1 MNAYRLGPK
10 AGEDLTKIFDYTDEN
25 WGTEQA
31 ERYIDALDK
40 AFQLIASLPGIGRAC
55 NYIYPGVRRMES
67 GSHMIFYKREEHGV
81 FIAKVLHKRTMPS
94 KDHFLDS

>member
-40 AFQLIASLPGIGRAC
+40 AFQLIASLPGIG
-55 NYIYPGVRRMES
+55 
-67 GSHMIFYKREEHGV
+67 
-81 FIAKVLHKRTMPS
+81 
-94 KDHFLDS
+94 

>member
-1 MNAYRLGPK
+1 
-10 AGEDLTKIFDYTDEN
+10 
-25 WGTEQA
+25 
-31 ERYIDALDK
+31 
-40 AFQLIASLPGIGRAC
+40 
-55 NYIYPGVRRMES
+55 MES